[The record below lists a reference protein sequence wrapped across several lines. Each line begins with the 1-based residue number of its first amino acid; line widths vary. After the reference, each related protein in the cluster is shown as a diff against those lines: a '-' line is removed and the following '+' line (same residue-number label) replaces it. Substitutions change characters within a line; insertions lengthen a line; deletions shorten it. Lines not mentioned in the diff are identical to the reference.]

1 MSSSDSSDI
10 DPLEKGEA
18 TYVMESFRSSPLS
31 SPQTPRPHKTLKTP
45 PLVLNENSNGVS
57 KDDFFHSFRLR
68 RIVRENHGAAIHACA
83 FFPRREKDV
92 PRRED
97 DGGNIL
103 ATAGGLQ
110 VNFYDNEHCGDHL
123 DIMSHFVVDGY
134 GYAPGV
140 EDPQDELKTLAW
152 VPSDSDAVL
161 AAGGSGGVIHVL
173 SLTRSQE
180 LVRWNAHEGG
190 ITHLET
196 HPLDGNLLLSVGK
209 DARVRLWN
217 LGAKRALCEY
227 HVKAVVSAAF
237 HPSGLTFF
245 TSTSKGVVVQ
255 WEVPEDFIGMSDTDA
270 CRTKT
275 RIFGEEGEALLEEAP
290 YIAGPF
296 SYHTQSISKS
306 IVHSFHV
313 KGSSNNNHCRFD
325 ISSCGQY
332 FCIGSNSGNVF
343 VYNLATGKLVT
354 VLEHPRS
361 TKAVLCCAFS
371 ADDRNIV
378 YVGEDAL
385 IWRFDHIDE
394 AVLQEWDDEDDN
406 A

>member
-10 DPLEKGEA
+10 DPLDKGEA
-18 TYVMESFRSSPLS
+18 TYVMESFRSSPPS
-31 SPQTPRPHKTLKTP
+31 SPQTPRPHKILITP
-45 PLVLNENSNGVS
+45 PLVLNENSNEVS

-68 RIVRENHGAAIHACA
+68 RIVRENHGGAIHACA

-134 GYAPGV
+134 GYAPSV

-180 LVRWNAHEGG
+180 LGRWNAHEGG
-190 ITHLET
+190 ITHLEI

-227 HVKAVVSAAF
+227 HVKAVVSATF
-237 HPSGLTFF
+237 HPSGLTFL

-255 WEVPEDFIGMSDTDA
+255 WEVLEDFIGMSDTDA

-275 RIFGEEGEALLEEAP
+275 RIFGEEGEAFLEEAP

-306 IVHSFHV
+306 
-313 KGSSNNNHCRFD
+313 
-325 ISSCGQY
+325 
-332 FCIGSNSGNVF
+332 
-343 VYNLATGKLVT
+343 
-354 VLEHPRS
+354 
-361 TKAVLCCAFS
+361 
-371 ADDRNIV
+371 
-378 YVGEDAL
+378 VGEK
-385 IWRFDHIDE
+385 
-394 AVLQEWDDEDDN
+394 
-406 A
+406 

>member
-18 TYVMESFRSSPLS
+18 TYVMESFRSSPPS
-31 SPQTPRPHKTLKTP
+31 SPPTPRPHKTLEIP
-45 PLVLNENSNGVS
+45 PLVLNENSNEVS

-68 RIVRENHGAAIHACA
+68 RIVRENHGGAIHACA

-140 EDPQDELKTLAW
+140 EDPQDELKSLAW

-227 HVKAVVSAAF
+227 HVKAAVSTAF
-237 HPSGLTFF
+237 HPSGLTFL

-275 RIFGEEGEALLEEAP
+275 RIFGEEGEAFLEAP

-296 SYHTQSISKS
+296 SYHTQSISKN

-343 VYNLATGKLVT
+343 VYSLGTGKLVT

-394 AVLQEWDDEDDN
+394 AVLQEWDDEDDD